1 MSEYLKAVALGVK
14 MADGMKRPL
23 ILNDWRDYLDRT
35 IDEIR
40 EELNIVGAPPPGT
53 WEWTNEASRY

>member
-1 MSEYLKAVALGVK
+1 
-14 MADGMKRPL
+14 MADSMKRPL

-40 EELNIVGAPPPGT
+40 EELGIVDAPPPGT